1 MAKISL
7 DLSSI
12 KSAGIY
18 TIEIDESMRIDLN
31 TISSLRLLVGF
42 AGKGGFNRPVFLQ
55 NETQRLKIY
64 GDIDTKLEK
73 RGCWFNRF
81 ARILLDNGPIL
92 ALNLLKVDDAIE
104 GPDQVNYAALS
115 LDAGSKNP
123 VVKNAGITYGEYDYL
138 ADTLD
143 AELYGTESGD
153 SIPFVGKTPY
163 SSLYDRSR
171 FWIPSEYN
179 LQQVA
184 ANGLGGVGKRPCKNE
199 NPQHQYQVACACSS
213 TEHLYSPLE
222 RNAVKHGH
230 SIDACYHERHGDGHF
245 IEIHRH
251 KTCDEIDKYKYKKR
265 RQCQHAP
272 LLAYSLFSFLS
283 CSAVFHCAV
292 L

>member
-18 TIEIDESMRIDLN
+18 TIEIDESMRVDLN
-31 TISSLRLLVGF
+31 TITALRLLVGF
-42 AGKGGFNRPVFLQ
+42 AGKGAFNRPVFLQ

-73 RGCWFNRF
+73 KGCWFNRF

-92 ALNLLKVDDAIE
+92 ALNLLKVDDAID

-123 VVKNAGITYGEYDYL
+123 VVKSAGITYGEYDYL

-143 AELYGTESGD
+143 AELYGTEAGD

-163 SSLYDRSR
+163 SSLYDRGR
-171 FWIPSEYN
+171 FWVPSEYN

-184 ANGLGGVGKRPCKNE
+184 ATGLGVNAASGFEKSNFMNFANCGTDEISILVYKAENLTGYDITAKDWYGGAGNIPYGWIRPSDFMSD
-199 NPQHQYQVACACSS
+199 YFIRIV
-213 TEHLYSPLE
+213 
-222 RNAVKHGH
+222 AVKGNW
-230 SIDACYHERHGDGHF
+230 SNYPVLAADPTWGKYF
-245 IEIHRH
+245 
-251 KTCDEIDKYKYKKR
+251 DKKGIKKD
-265 RQCQHAP
+265 
-272 LLAYSLFSFLS
+272 
-283 CSAVFHCAV
+283 
-292 L
+292 

>member
-171 FWIPSEYN
+171 FWIPS
-179 LQQVA
+179 
-184 ANGLGGVGKRPCKNE
+184 
-199 NPQHQYQVACACSS
+199 
-213 TEHLYSPLE
+213 
-222 RNAVKHGH
+222 
-230 SIDACYHERHGDGHF
+230 
-245 IEIHRH
+245 
-251 KTCDEIDKYKYKKR
+251 
-265 RQCQHAP
+265 
-272 LLAYSLFSFLS
+272 
-283 CSAVFHCAV
+283 
-292 L
+292 